1 MESSNAAASGSRS
14 MDFVT
19 MNILDSTMLSLCREM
34 GITLMKTSYST
45 IFN

>member
-1 MESSNAAASGSRS
+1 

-34 GITLMKTSYST
+34 GITPDATLIDQILDPT
-45 IFN
+45 IDFVVGVEAG